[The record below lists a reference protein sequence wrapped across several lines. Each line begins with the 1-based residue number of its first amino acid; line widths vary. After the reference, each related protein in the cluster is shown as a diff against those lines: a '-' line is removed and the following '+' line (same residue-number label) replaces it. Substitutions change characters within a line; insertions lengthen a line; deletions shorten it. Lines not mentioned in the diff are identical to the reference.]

1 MVNITPVT
9 EAGQSVASPFTG
21 LYLQLRERLNA
32 GTITPRRATQFV
44 QRALEI
50 AADAVSRATALLQ
63 ELQRPEPPASAEET
77 R

>member
-9 EAGQSVASPFTG
+9 EAGQSVASPFGG
-21 LYLQLRERLNA
+21 LYLALRAGLNN
-32 GTITPRRATQFV
+32 GTVSPRRAAQFV
-44 QRALEI
+44 QRALDI